1 LPETPQKVTNQRWTE
16 NVSVRDAPS
25 IVPDHEI
32 IQTSLRKRGGYWDL
46 FLISFV
52 LLFLELT
59 CIRWF
64 GSMVIFL
71 TFFTNIV
78 LMACF
83 LGMSVGC
90 LAASRGRDYITSA
103 IPLMLLGVVLSCA
116 TLYAYMKFGQVMI
129 NVGGQDSPQQ
139 IYFGTQYVARDPS
152 KFILPIEAVAGAFFV
167 LVALMFV
174 GLGQEMG
181 RAFNTIPD
189 RVKAYTA
196 NVAGSL
202 AGIVGFG
209 VTAYLT
215 SSDKTQRSDAAAI
228 EHRRWCLV

>member
-1 LPETPQKVTNQRWTE
+1 M
-16 NVSVRDAPS
+16 S
-25 IVPDHEI
+25 IDLVPDHENT
-32 IQTSLRKRGGYWDL
+32 QTAMRKRGGYLDL

-52 LLFLELT
+52 LLFFELT

-90 LAASRGRDYITSA
+90 LAASRQRNYITSA
-103 IPLMLLGVVLSCA
+103 IPLMLVGVVLSCA
-116 TLYAYMKFGQVMI
+116 TLYAYMKFGQVMV

-152 KFILPIEAVAGAFFV
+152 KFVVPIEVVAGAFFV
-167 LVALMFV
+167 IVALMFV

-181 RAFNTIPD
+181 RAFNAIPD

-202 AGIVGFG
+202 AGIVVFA
-209 VTAYLT
+209 VAAYLRQLAKIT
-215 SSDKTQRSDAAAI
+215 FTFDEASMYGIPYAPSR
-228 EHRRWCLV
+228 C